1 MRPRSLVFTLFGDYF
16 RYCGDGEAPLRGLS
30 DVLQLFEVEPATTRV
45 VMSRLRAEGWF
56 ETRRDGRLT
65 TYVLSPK
72 AWQLLDEGRERIFR
86 HVSGEW
92 GGQWTLIATRAGDRS
107 ARDEVRKQLTW
118 LGFGQLQPA
127 IWVAPGDRM
136 AAARDLMETNG
147 VSSDV
152 FLSRS
157 GDLDHD
163 RSIAARGWDLDALDA
178 LYGTFVA
185 RHDSPADGGTDDDA
199 LVARVRLT
207 DDYRRFPFTD
217 PDLPA
222 DLLPAGWNAPRAH
235 EVFVRRHGELRPGA
249 TSAIERLTG
258 MTVRGAHRAFL
269 DGGVVGFTRER

>member
-16 RYCGDGEAPLRGLS
+16 RYCGEGEVPLRGLS
-30 DVLQLFEVEPATTRV
+30 DVLQLFGVEPATTRV

-72 AWQLLDEGRERIFR
+72 AWHLLDEGRERIFR

-92 GGQWTLIATRAGDRS
+92 GGEWTLIATRAGDRS

-127 IWVAPGDRM
+127 IWVAPGDRL
-136 AAARDLMETNG
+136 AAARDLMDAGG
-147 VSSDV
+147 VGSDV

-157 GDLDHD
+157 GDLDRD
-163 RSIAARGWDLDALDA
+163 RSIASRGWDLDALDA
-178 LYGTFVA
+178 QYRAFVE
-185 RHDSPADGGTDDDA
+185 RHDLTAPPATDEDA

-222 DLLPAGWNAPRAH
+222 VLLPSDWSAPRAH
-235 EVFVRRHGELRPGA
+235 EVFVRHHDDLRDPA
-249 TSAIERLTG
+249 TAAIERLTG
-258 MTVRGAHRAFL
+258 MSVIGAHRAFL
-269 DGGVVGFTRER
+269 EGGAVGFSPAG